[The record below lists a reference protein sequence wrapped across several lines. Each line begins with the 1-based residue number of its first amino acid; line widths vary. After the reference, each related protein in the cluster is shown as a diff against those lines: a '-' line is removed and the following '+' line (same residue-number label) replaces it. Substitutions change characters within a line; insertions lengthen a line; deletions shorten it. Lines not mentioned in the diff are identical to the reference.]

1 MMQDPEVMKEALTP
15 ENMEMARQMEE
26 AAQKLQAS
34 MASGQPPDLKVM
46 QEVFASPMMAQL
58 LPAMRANPELLQQ
71 VLQNDPTL
79 KQMAQGNPEV
89 AAMLKDPK
97 LLTEMLEKMAENP
110 DELVSDELLRE
121 TSERGAADGPAAAE
135 ETTDAAGDQDG
146 AKVENGGETPQVAS
160 PAGGSARTRD
170 VQMSFWGNANRSMIF
185 IGVIV
190 GAVLLKTV
198 RLASQGKLREMIEE
212 VPNAAYLATTAA
224 EEAELHEFCC

>member
-34 MASGQPPDLKVM
+34 MASGQTPDL
-46 QEVFASPMMAQL
+46 S
-58 LPAMRANPELLQQ
+58 AMKANPELLQQ
-71 VLQNDPTL
+71 VLSNDPTL
-79 KQMAQGNPEV
+79 KQMAEGNPEV

-135 ETTDAAGDQDG
+135 ETTDAAGDQ
-146 AKVENGGETPQVAS
+146 V
-160 PAGGSARTRD
+160 
-170 VQMSFWGNANRSMIF
+170 
-185 IGVIV
+185 
-190 GAVLLKTV
+190 
-198 RLASQGKLREMIEE
+198 
-212 VPNAAYLATTAA
+212 
-224 EEAELHEFCC
+224 